1 MSKQNASRY
10 ANANDAKPK
19 SARTEPKS
27 ARTEPKI
34 RLEPMRYKFT
44 KLTPAQTLTQI
55 AEKTQGFYDL
65 SVRSADWIQRDIRS
79 REFSSFGSYPAP
91 ENPAEVEEIV
101 GEENY
106 YLQLTMKKHDVAY
119 MCYDENRGEFHLWG
133 EYQCCIRALNELR
146 YRIEKIKLRT
156 IPKGVIEPVPVIEFV
171 PAEFV
176 PAVPSSPT
184 YSPSSPSY
192 CPMSPILDA
201 PAELVPEFSSV
212 VNEQMKKMGFVNGS
226 GLGAHST
233 GRKSAIDPV
242 ADLGGRLF
250 NTHCGLG
257 FTEPAPL
264 EPAPLEPAPLEP
276 APLEPAPLE
285 PAPLEPAP
293 LEPAIC
299 IHNYT
304 QYYNQETD
312 RMPSLFPE
320 CACESRK

>member
-1 MSKQNASRY
+1 
-10 ANANDAKPK
+10 
-19 SARTEPKS
+19 
-27 ARTEPKI
+27 
-34 RLEPMRYKFT
+34 MRYKFT

-133 EYQCCIRALNELR
+133 EYQCCIHALNELR

-156 IPKGVIEPVPVIEFV
+156 TPKSVIEPVPVIEFV
-171 PAEFV
+171 PAEPV
-176 PAVPSSPT
+176 PAEPVPAEFVPSSPT

-212 VNEQMKKMGFVNGS
+212 VNEQMKKMGFVIGS

-233 GRKSAIDPV
+233 GRTSAIDPV

-257 FTEPAPL
+257 FTEPA
-264 EPAPLEPAPLEP
+264 APLEPAPLEP
-276 APLEPAPLE
+276 AALLEPAPLE
-285 PAPLEPAP
+285 PALLEPAL

>member
-1 MSKQNASRY
+1 
-10 ANANDAKPK
+10 
-19 SARTEPKS
+19 
-27 ARTEPKI
+27 
-34 RLEPMRYKFT
+34 
-44 KLTPAQTLTQI
+44 
-55 AEKTQGFYDL
+55 
-65 SVRSADWIQRDIRS
+65 
-79 REFSSFGSYPAP
+79 
-91 ENPAEVEEIV
+91 
-101 GEENY
+101 
-106 YLQLTMKKHDVAY
+106 
-119 MCYDENRGEFHLWG
+119 
-133 EYQCCIRALNELR
+133 
-146 YRIEKIKLRT
+146 
-156 IPKGVIEPVPVIEFV
+156 
-171 PAEFV
+171 
-176 PAVPSSPT
+176 
-184 YSPSSPSY
+184 
-192 CPMSPILDA
+192 
-201 PAELVPEFSSV
+201 
-212 VNEQMKKMGFVNGS
+212 MGFVHGS